1 MLDLLLMKH
10 FYLTVI
16 ISFFFLCSIAQ
27 NPIGLPQVVNYS
39 NLDYKAGIQNW
50 AADQDRDGR
59 VYFANNEGMLS
70 FDGKHWRLY
79 PLPNK
84 TVVHAVKTTNSGR
97 IYVGAQDEI
106 GFFEPDHHGILSFK
120 SLKPLIPAPSREF
133 ADVWNI
139 CQVGQ
144 TTFFRTTD
152 KIFYLKDDAI
162 RVFRTSSEWLFLGKV
177 QSGIYAQEKNKG
189 LMVFREGT
197 WRIAS
202 DDKIFRES
210 VVTAVLDYA
219 PGVQLVATLKHGLY
233 LISGGKLTKKETV
246 LDHIFGTS
254 HIYCAI
260 AVNKEWFAVGTTS
273 SGCYIIDRAGRIVQ
287 QFSASEGLQTNYVR
301 NLLVDKGKN
310 LWIALDD
317 GLSMVAFNSAIKQ
330 IFPDA
335 KKQISS
341 YSVRIFD
348 KHLYVGA
355 SNGLFYLPLD
365 MQVKDLSY
373 SKGDFKEVRK
383 LKGQVWGLSEVNQQL
398 LLAHEDGAF
407 NVRESSLTPVK
418 GTQGTWLFEALSSIE
433 PSPYTIA
440 GTYEGLQLLN
450 YEGGSFS
457 GARQIGPLE
466 KTSLRFMAY
475 DGGSNTVW
483 ASHPYR
489 GVFRI
494 QLSANFHRVSN
505 KKILTKDD
513 GLPSTLGNYIFQ
525 IKNRIV
531 AATQDGIY
539 EYNDNKNRFERSYF
553 FYPYLKNTRVHYLK
567 EDQAGNVWF
576 VNEKK
581 LGVIDFSKK
590 SKENAVVYIPELT
603 SRIVSGFEHV
613 YPYDQQNV
621 FVGSNKGI
629 YHINFDKYRAQRN
642 EMNVLLAQVKVFG
655 EKDSIVFGGYG
666 SYKDN
671 SPIKLPYD
679 CNSIQF
685 EFASTLFEQQNNIE
699 FSYQLGGFDSQWSAW
714 STKAEKE
721 YTNLPSGTYVFKVK
735 ARNNLGNQSAALEYR
750 LTISPAWYETWW
762 FYLLCFLMLAGAI
775 LLIIRKQKKQHMKEQ
790 ERLKYLH
797 QLELEHS
804 EREIMKLH
812 NEKLTAD
819 VDYKNKELASI
830 TMHLVQRGKLL
841 ARIREEL
848 LQETKDSSN
857 NGTELKR
864 VIRLL
869 TEAEKNDS
877 DWTQFARHFDQI
889 HSNFLSRLKER
900 FPDLS
905 PNDLKL
911 CAYLKMNMTSKE
923 IAQLMSITIKAVE
936 VSRYRLRK
944 KLQIPSEVPLFDY
957 LLKAINS
964 REQIPEVRER

>member
-1 MLDLLLMKH
+1 MKLL
-10 FYLTVI
+10 YLTI
-16 ISFFFLCSIAQ
+16 IICFIYLDSVAQ
-27 NPIGLPQVVNYS
+27 NPIGLPQVVNYN
-39 NLDYKAGIQNW
+39 NLEYKAGIQNW
-50 AADQDRDGR
+50 AVDQDREGR
-59 VYFANNEGMLS
+59 VYFANNEGLLS

-79 PLPNK
+79 ALPNK
-84 TVVHAVKTTNSGR
+84 TVVHAVKAAEGTR

-106 GFFEPDHHGILSFK
+106 GFFEPDSRGMLVFR
-120 SLKPLIPAPSREF
+120 SLKALIPVSNRQF

-139 CQVGQ
+139 CRADKA
-144 TTFFRTTD
+144 TFFRTTD

-162 RVFRTSSEWLFLGKV
+162 KVYRTGTEWTFLGETGDAV
-177 QSGIYAQEKNKG
+177 YAQERNKG
-189 LMVFREGT
+189 LMVFRDGT
-197 WRIAS
+197 WLIAS
-202 DDKIFRES
+202 DDKVFKEGI
-210 VVTAVLDYA
+210 VTAVLDYA
-219 PGVQLVATLKHGLY
+219 PGVKLIATLKQGLF
-233 LISGGKLTKKETV
+233 LLSDGKLSKKQTALDGTFET
-246 LDHIFGTS
+246 S
-254 HIYCAI
+254 YIYCATAI
-260 AVNKEWFAVGTTS
+260 NKDWFALGTTS
-273 SGCYIIDRAGRIVQ
+273 SGCYIMDRSGHVVQ
-287 QFSASEGLQTNYVR
+287 QFSGTEGLQTNYVR
-301 NLLVDKGKN
+301 NLFVDKGKN

-317 GLSMVAFNSAIKQ
+317 GLSLVAINSAVKQ

-355 SNGLFYLPLD
+355 SNGLFYLPLN
-365 MQVKDLSY
+365 MEIKDLSY
-373 SKGDFKEVRK
+373 SKGQFREVSV
-383 LKGQVWGLSEVNQQL
+383 LKGQVWGLAEINRQL
-398 LLAHEDGAF
+398 LLAHEDGVFTVHENLLNRVPA
-407 NVRESSLTPVK
+407 
-418 GTQGTWLFEALSSIE
+418 TQGTWLFEALSAVE

-440 GTYEGLQLLN
+440 GTYEGLQLLR
-450 YEGGSFS
+450 YEQ
-457 GARQIGPLE
+457 GAFNGAHTIGPLE
-466 KTSLRFMAY
+466 RTSLRFMAY
-475 DGGSNTVW
+475 DGGTNVVW

-494 QLSANFHRVSN
+494 QLSADYRRILN
-505 KKILTKDD
+505 KNILTKDD
-513 GLPSTLGNYIFQ
+513 GLPSTLGNYIYH

-539 EYNDNKNRFERSYF
+539 EYNEGKKRFERSAF

-567 EDQAGNVWF
+567 EDQSGNVWF

-581 LGVIDFSKK
+581 LGVIDFNTGSKA
-590 SKENAVVYIPELT
+590 NAVVYIPELT
-603 SRIVSGFEHV
+603 SRIVSGFEHI

-629 YHINFDKYRAQRN
+629 YHINFQKYREMRN
-642 EMNVLLAQVKVFG
+642 ELHVLLAQVKVFG
-655 EKDSIVFGGYG
+655 EKDSLVFGGYG
-666 SYKDN
+666 RQLAGESM
-671 SPIKLPYD
+671 KLPYD
-679 CNSIQF
+679 RNSIQF

-699 FSYQLGGFDSQWSAW
+699 FSYQLSGFDSQWSAW
-714 STKAEKE
+714 GTKAEKE
-721 YTNLPSGTYVFKVK
+721 YTNLPSGSYVFRVK

-762 FYLLCFLMLAGAI
+762 FYLLCFMVAAGAVF
-775 LLIIRKQKKQHMKEQ
+775 LVIRRQKGKHLKEQ

-797 QLELEHS
+797 QLEMEHN
-804 EREIMKLH
+804 EREIIKLH

-848 LQETKDSSN
+848 LQETKDSN
-857 NGTELKR
+857 NSTELRR

-869 TEAEKNDS
+869 TEAENNDA
-877 DWTQFARHFDQI
+877 DWGQFARHFDQI

-905 PNDLKL
+905 SNDLKL

-944 KLQIPSEVPLFDY
+944 KLQIPSDVPLFDY
-957 LLKAINS
+957 LLKAIDS
-964 REQIPEVRER
+964 REQMQGP

>member
-1 MLDLLLMKH
+1 M
-10 FYLTVI
+10 FA
-16 ISFFFLCSIAQ
+16 SAQ
-27 NPIGLPQVVNYS
+27 NPIGLPQIVNYN

-84 TVVHAVKTTNSGR
+84 TVVHAVKATHSGR

-106 GFFEPDHHGILSFK
+106 GYFEPDSHGILTFR
-120 SLKPLIPAPSREF
+120 SLKPFIPATGRQF

-139 CQVGQ
+139 CQVGE
-144 TTFFRTTD
+144 TIFFRTTD
-152 KIFYLKDDAI
+152 RIFYLKDDAI
-162 RVFRTSSEWLFLGKV
+162 KVFRTNSEWLFLGQG
-177 QSGIYAQEKNKG
+177 QSGIFAQEKNKG
-189 LMVFREGT
+189 LLVFKEGA
-197 WRIAS
+197 WQVLS
-202 DDKIFRES
+202 DDKIFQEGI
-210 VVTAVLDYA
+210 VTAVLDYA

-233 LISGGKLTKKETV
+233 LLSGGKLTRKETV
-246 LDHIFGTS
+246 LDDIFGTS
-254 HIYCAI
+254 YIYCAV
-260 AVNKEWFAVGTTS
+260 AVNKEWFAVGTTT
-273 SGCYIIDRAGRIVQ
+273 SGCYIIDRTGQVVQ
-287 QFSASEGLQTNYVR
+287 QFSANEGLQTNYIR
-301 NLLVDKGKN
+301 NLLIDKGKN

-317 GLSMVAFNSAIKQ
+317 GISLVAFNSAVKQ

-341 YSVRIFD
+341 YSARIFD

-365 MQVKDLSY
+365 MQIKDLSY
-373 SKGDFKEVRK
+373 SKGTFKEVGR
-383 LKGQVWGLSEVNQQL
+383 LKGQVWGLAEINKTL

-407 NVRESSLTPVK
+407 TVSESLLRPVK
-418 GTQGTWLFEALSSIE
+418 GTQGTWLFEALSSVE
-433 PSPYTIA
+433 PSPHIVA
-440 GTYEGLQLLN
+440 GTYEGVQLLD
-450 YEGGSFS
+450 YEAGAFS
-457 GARQIGPLE
+457 MAKLIGPLE

-475 DGGSNTVW
+475 DGSSNTVW

-489 GVFRI
+489 GVFMLKLSSDFARI
-494 QLSANFHRVSN
+494 TN
-505 KKILTKDD
+505 KKIMTKED

-531 AATQDGIY
+531 AATKEGIY
-539 EYNDNKNRFERSYF
+539 EYNENEQKFRSSDF
-553 FYPYLKNTRVHYLK
+553 FYPYLKNTPVHYLK

-590 SKENAVVYIPELT
+590 AKETAVVYIPELT

-613 YPYDQQNV
+613 YPYDQQNI

-642 EMNVLLAQVKVFG
+642 ELNVLLAQVKVFG

-666 SYKDN
+666 NYKRN
-671 SPIKLPYD
+671 SPIKLPYHN
-679 CNSIQF
+679 NSIQF

-699 FSYQLGGFDSQWSAW
+699 FSYQLSGFDSQWSAW
-714 STKAEKE
+714 STKADKE
-721 YTNLPSGTYVFKVK
+721 YTNLPSGTYLFKVK
-735 ARNNLGNQSAALEYR
+735 ARNNLGNQSAALEYQI
-750 LTISPAWYETWW
+750 TIRPAWYETWW
-762 FYLLCFLMLAGAI
+762 FYSCCFLLGAGLI
-775 LLIIRKQKKQHMKEQ
+775 LFIIRRQKKKHLKEQ

-848 LQETKDSSN
+848 LQETKDSN

-869 TEAEKNDS
+869 TEAEKSDA

-905 PNDLKL
+905 SNDLKL

-944 KLQIPSEVPLFDY
+944 KLQIPSDVALFDY
-957 LLKAINS
+957 LLKAIDS
-964 REQIPEVRER
+964 REKMPGM